1 MRLLRVDNK
10 GNKVEEIKT
19 FDPLKSKYAA
29 IQTAVE
35 HDREGGKYLL
45 DEGTGEYYE
54 FDVKDGQP
62 HFLPGNEG
70 LHTGMPERHLARIQH
85 DKTSLKATKE
95 KYGDFFLDSPGA
107 APEENPFVTPPP
119 PTPEQIAAAEAEAAA
134 AAAAAEAAENT
145 TEDIAPVST
154 EAGEEVVDEEVVDEE
169 TVEGD
174 TAEETE
180 EVAEESTDAIDE
192 AVATEATGAE
202 ETEEVSSEEEAE
214 SDEDA
219 TEEAPPSDLEGGEVA
234 E

>member
-35 HDREGGKYLL
+35 HDHEGGKYLL

-70 LHTGMPERHLARIQH
+70 LHTGVPERHLARIQH
-85 DKTSLKATKE
+85 DKSSLKATKE
-95 KYGDFFLDSPGA
+95 KYGDFFLDTPGS

-134 AAAAAEAAENT
+134 AEAEAAENST
-145 TEDIAPVST
+145 DDIAPVSAEET
-154 EAGEEVVDEEVVDEE
+154 EEAPADADAEAEGSEEVVE
-169 TVEGD
+169 T
-174 TAEETE
+174 EETE

-192 AVATEATGAE
+192 AVEAEATGAE
-202 ETEEVSSEEEAE
+202 ETEEVETDEEAE
-214 SDEDA
+214 TDEDA
-219 TEEAPPSDLEGGEVA
+219 TEDAPPSDLDGGETT